1 MKAKI
6 VWATPDGEK
15 YLAYMAR
22 VSNPRAEPN
31 DPYHRLLRFLIR
43 KKHWSPFDMVN
54 VCVEVECSRDV
65 SRQVLRHSSLKF
77 QEFSGRYAAYEEGLL
92 GPREARLQDKENR
105 QNSLPS
111 EDQEL
116 NEWWER
122 VQRWLSE
129 MIYLVYLEALK
140 RGIAKE
146 VARAILPEGL
156 TPTKLHI
163 NGSLRSWIHYFE
175 VRCDPATQKEHRELA
190 EAIREIVFE
199 QFPTVKEALNNGA

>member
-1 MKAKI
+1 MKASI

-22 VSNPRAEPN
+22 VSNPTATI
-31 DPYHRLLRFLIR
+31 DTPYKKLLAFLIR
-43 KKHWSPFDMVN
+43 KKHWSPFSMVN

-65 SRQVLRHSSLKF
+65 SRQVLRHKSFDF
-77 QEFSGRYAAYEEGLL
+77 QEFSGRYASYEEGLL
-92 GPREARLQDKENR
+92 EPREARLQDKENR
-105 QNSLPS
+105 QNSLPTD
-111 EDQEL
+111 DQGL
-116 NEWWER
+116 ISWWRDTQHEIR
-122 VQRWLSE
+122 EFVYVR
-129 MIYLVYLEALK
+129 YLEALK
-140 RGIAKE
+140 RGLAKE

-190 EAIREIVFE
+190 EAIRELVFE
-199 QFPTVKEALNNGA
+199 QFPTVKETLNA

>member
-1 MKAKI
+1 MKASI

-22 VSNPRAEPN
+22 VSNPKATLD
-31 DPYHRLLRFLIR
+31 DPFKRLIQFLIR
-43 KKHWSPFDMVN
+43 KKHWSPFSMVN

-65 SRQVLRHSSLKF
+65 SRQVLRHKSFDF

-92 GPREARLQDKENR
+92 EPREARLQDKENR

-111 EDQEL
+111 DDQAL
-116 NEWWER
+116 NLWWELAQAK
-122 VQRWLSE
+122 VIWLVE
-129 MIYLVYLEALK
+129 TIYEQALK

-156 TPTKLHI
+156 TPTKMHI
-163 NGSLRSWIHYFE
+163 NGTLRSWIHYFD
-175 VRCDPATQKEHRELA
+175 VRCGDDTQKEHRELA
-190 EAIREIVFE
+190 QAIRDLVFE
-199 QFPTVKEALNNGA
+199 QYPSVKEALN